1 MTTDLAML
9 ERSFVARSM
18 TTSESRAFFR
28 HWRRAAST
36 HGKAW
41 NAIRTATY
49 KVSDKTFTGVRL
61 ITSLRNHLV
70 SLQGGGCC
78 YCRRPLQGIA
88 WAKPID
94 HVLPKDQYPRYTF
107 HYRNLAVACYDC
119 NHVKSNDDWSGWDAS
134 RRKYIPEKQC
144 RKFFHPRYHVYD
156 DHVRYLHIATNG
168 VSLSVYFGV
177 TAQGRK
183 LCVDLLHKS
192 AGRQLALTANQR
204 LDGALAKI
212 RHQAEA
218 MDNQAVAGRLDDF
231 LVALEAFAAPGF

>member
-1 MTTDLAML
+1 MTIDLAVS
-9 ERSFVARSM
+9 ERTFVAGSM
-18 TTSESRAFFR
+18 ITPESRVFFR
-28 HWRRAAST
+28 HWRRAAGT

-41 NAIRTATY
+41 NAIRTAEYTAGGRA
-49 KVSDKTFTGVRL
+49 FTGARL

-94 HVLPKDQYPRYTF
+94 HVLPKNHYPRYTF

-119 NHVKSNDDWSGWDAS
+119 NHVKSDDDWSGWDAS
-134 RRKYIPEKQC
+134 RRKYIPEKRC

-168 VSLSVYFGV
+168 ANLSVYFGV
-177 TAQGRK
+177 TVQGRK

-192 AGRQLALTANQR
+192 AGRQLALTANSR
-204 LDGALAKI
+204 LDGALTKI
-212 RHQAEA
+212 RRQAEA
-218 MDNQAVAGRLDDF
+218 MNKQAVAGHLDDF
-231 LVALEAFAAPGF
+231 LVALEAFAAPRF